1 MPSKR
6 GMNHLTILVVDDE
19 KNTREGL
26 RWALEREDVTVLTAA
41 DGEEALEILR
51 RGSVDLVITDL
62 RMPKLDGMG
71 VLEAV
76 KRECPET
83 AVVILTGHGT
93 IENAVEAMKQGAYDY
108 LIKPVNLDE
117 LGLLI
122 ERFASTRNLIR
133 ENVELRERLDAKFGF
148 DNIVGQSAAMLEVFE
163 KVRMVAPTR
172 ANVLLTGESGTGK
185 EVIANAIHQNSP
197 RRNKPFIK
205 VNCGALPLTLLES
218 ELFGHEKGAFT
229 HAIKTKPG
237 RFELANGGDAPP
249 RRD

>member
-1 MPSKR
+1 
-6 GMNHLTILVVDDE
+6 
-19 KNTREGL
+19 
-26 RWALEREDVTVLTAA
+26 
-41 DGEEALEILR
+41 
-51 RGSVDLVITDL
+51 
-62 RMPKLDGMG
+62 
-71 VLEAV
+71 
-76 KRECPET
+76 
-83 AVVILTGHGT
+83 
-93 IENAVEAMKQGAYDY
+93 MKQGAYDY

-122 ERFASTRNLIR
+122 ERFASTRNLVR

-237 RFELANGGDAPP
+237 RFELANGGTLLLDG
-249 RRD
+249 D